1 MSRKYLLAAAIL
13 AVAATSALA
22 QNRFSRQQQEAACSD
37 DAFALC
43 GDAIPD
49 EQRVTACMVTKRK
62 QLSERCRTV
71 FEGSL
76 PAPRR

>member
-1 MSRKYLLAAAIL
+1 MSRKYLLAAAVL
-13 AVAATSALA
+13 AVAASSAFA
-22 QNRFSRQQQEAACSD
+22 QGRFTRQQQEAACSD

-49 EQRVTACMVTKRK
+49 EQKVTACMMAKRK
-62 QLSERCRTV
+62 QLSERCSPI

-76 PAPRR
+76 PRR